1 MEIAV
6 LALGC
11 FWGPE
16 IKFSKIDGIIKTE
29 VGYCGGNSSITTYK
43 EVCTGNTNHAEVV
56 KLDFDEKIITYEKIL
71 KIFFQ
76 IHDPTTLNS
85 QGPDFGTQY
94 RSEIFYLNDNQK
106 MIAEKVLNEV
116 NERLSG
122 KVVTKISLLKNY
134 CPAEEYHQKYLESL
148 HIPGAIFFDIDE
160 NSRKDTAL
168 PHMLVDQMSWDKIV
182 SNMGIKKNDEIVIY
196 DNSDVISSCRG
207 WFNFIYYGHDP
218 KLINVLNGGLRKWLK
233 EKKKVTD
240 EISNID
246 KSDYKGSE
254 RKDLVKSKQAIDQN
268 IDEKIFTLIDARSRE
283 RFEGKI
289 PEPRKGLRSGCIKN
303 SFCIPFNDCLNDD
316 KTFKNKDQLKKIF
329 KTSIENLEQKK
340 IVFSC
345 GSGVTAC
352 VLALAYSLINDKY
365 LPCIY
370 DGSWA
375 EYGLI

>member
-29 VGYCGGNSSITTYK
+29 VGYCGGNSSMTTYK

-56 KLDFDEKIITYEKIL
+56 KLDFDEKTITYEKIL

-134 CPAEEYHQKYLESL
+134 CPAEEYHQKYLEK
-148 HIPGAIFFDIDE
+148 
-160 NSRKDTAL
+160 R
-168 PHMLVDQMSWDKIV
+168 
-182 SNMGIKKNDEIVIY
+182 
-196 DNSDVISSCRG
+196 
-207 WFNFIYYGHDP
+207 
-218 KLINVLNGGLRKWLK
+218 
-233 EKKKVTD
+233 
-240 EISNID
+240 
-246 KSDYKGSE
+246 
-254 RKDLVKSKQAIDQN
+254 
-268 IDEKIFTLIDARSRE
+268 
-283 RFEGKI
+283 
-289 PEPRKGLRSGCIKN
+289 
-303 SFCIPFNDCLNDD
+303 
-316 KTFKNKDQLKKIF
+316 
-329 KTSIENLEQKK
+329 
-340 IVFSC
+340 
-345 GSGVTAC
+345 
-352 VLALAYSLINDKY
+352 
-365 LPCIY
+365 
-370 DGSWA
+370 
-375 EYGLI
+375 